1 MKYLSILTPCALAIS
16 ALLVGCGGG
25 EGDNGSSNGSSN
37 GNTSESLSTPSQ
49 ALNDEMI
56 NEVSTAELV
65 APEGFNFSTD
75 YQVDVSLM
83 VSEPAGALGYISLY
97 IEFDAASGRP
107 DYASRIVL
115 STLDNQNSFNHS
127 MRLPNHVNQ
136 VWAEVWYRDAPTKPL
151 KQMLTVSNGVINETL

>member
-25 EGDNGSSNGSSN
+25 EGGGASAPP
-37 GNTSESLSTPSQ
+37 STPTP
-49 ALNDEMI
+49 ALYGEAL
-56 NEVSTAELV
+56 EEAETAELV
-65 APEGFNFSTD
+65 AQKGFNFGTD
-75 YQVDVSLM
+75 YQVDVSLS
-83 VSEPAGALGYISLY
+83 VAEPAGAEGYLSLY
-97 IEFDAASGRP
+97 TEFDAASGRP

-115 STLDNQNSFNHS
+115 STLDNQGGYNHS
-127 MRLPNHVNQ
+127 MRLPNHVTQ

>member
-1 MKYLSILTPCALAIS
+1 MKYLSILTPCALAMS
-16 ALLVGCGGG
+16 TLLVGCGGG
-25 EGDNGSSNGSSN
+25 EGDNGSSNG
-37 GNTSESLSTPSQ
+37 NTSEPLSTPSQ
-49 ALNDEMI
+49 VLNDAMMD
-56 NEVSTAELV
+56 EVSTAELV

-97 IEFDAASGRP
+97 TEFDAASGLP

-115 STLDNQNSFNHS
+115 STLDNQNSFSHS
-127 MRLPNHVNQ
+127 VRLPNHINQ
-136 VWAEVWYRDAPTKPL
+136 IWAEVWYRDAPTEPL